1 MRFLDWYKTLRTVKS
16 PAPGEF
22 GDTTDARAQ
31 DNMALHR
38 NDSWTNKIC
47 GSYRIFPQFL
57 YTLLSVAWVIFK
69 ALVHPLATYL
79 FHSFSPQSQSSC
91 SEQQRIRRF
100 RRKIADFSL
109 RSLRFWCWCPCI
121 LWLGLPTRLTAIILL
136 QLPELASC
144 SKNMDVGFLYL
155 SQKRNH
161 EGSQTILLSS
171 NKANMPALYDS
182 YWRFLDT

>member
-38 NDSWTNKIC
+38 NDSWTHKIC

-57 YTLLSVAWVIFK
+57 YSLLSVAWVVFK

-91 SEQQRIRRF
+91 SEQQRIQRF

-144 SKNMDVGFLYL
+144 SRLLFFKLLRSLSHFLGYKNKSKKHYFQLFD
-155 SQKRNH
+155 SD
-161 EGSQTILLSS
+161 T
-171 NKANMPALYDS
+171 AL
-182 YWRFLDT
+182 RQIP